1 MVGLTCASGT
11 AVAGDKAQAT
21 LKHRADHE
29 ASQDIARPVGKMRVS
44 TSPAPAAQI
53 ALRCAGATR

>member
-29 ASQDIARPVGKMRVS
+29 ASPDIARPVGK
-44 TSPAPAAQI
+44 QDD
-53 ALRCAGATR
+53 AG